1 MGYIFVEEVGEGGRG
16 KGWSGEEE
24 LIIGENFV
32 F

>member
-1 MGYIFVEEVGEGGRG
+1 MEEVGVGEGGRG
-16 KGWSGEEE
+16 EGWSGEEE